1 MRTLTVVIPT
11 LNEGKSIGPTIDVIP
26 RDLDWLQVDIIVVDG
41 NSTDATAAEAEKRGA
56 RVINEPRKGYG
67 RAYKTGFAAATGEF
81 IATLD
86 GDTTYPAEVIP
97 HVLALLLNRGLDFIT
112 CNRLSMMDPN
122 AMSMTHQVGNWSLTQ
137 ATNILHGIHIHDSQS
152 GMWIFRRCI
161 LKEIR
166 LTSDGMPLSEEI
178 KIETFRRGLNVLEIP
193 VEYRARIGDVKLNTM
208 EDGIRNLWFLVTKMA
223 DFR

>member
-11 LNEGKSIGPTIDVIP
+11 LNEGKSIGPTIDAIP

-97 HVLALLLNRGLDFIT
+97 HVLALLLNRELDF
-112 CNRLSMMDPN
+112 
-122 AMSMTHQVGNWSLTQ
+122 
-137 ATNILHGIHIHDSQS
+137 
-152 GMWIFRRCI
+152 F
-161 LKEIR
+161 
-166 LTSDGMPLSEEI
+166 
-178 KIETFRRGLNVLEIP
+178 
-193 VEYRARIGDVKLNTM
+193 
-208 EDGIRNLWFLVTKMA
+208 
-223 DFR
+223 

>member
-11 LNEGKSIGPTIDVIP
+11 LNEGESIGPTIDAIP
-26 RDLDWLQVDIIVVDG
+26 RDLDWLEVDIIVVDG
-41 NSTDATAAEAEKRGA
+41 NSADTTAAEAEKRGA

-67 RAYKTGFAAATGEF
+67 RAYKTGFAATTSEF

-86 GDTTYPAEVIP
+86 GDTTYPAEIIP
-97 HVLALLLNRGLDFIT
+97 HVLALLLNRELDFIS
-112 CNRLSMMDPN
+112 CNRLSMMDPD
-122 AMSMTHQVGNWSLTQ
+122 AMSMTHKVGNWSLTQ

-152 GMWIFRRCI
+152 GMWIFRRRI

-178 KIETFRRGLNVLEIP
+178 KIETFRRGLKVLEIP
-193 VEYRARIGDVKLNTM
+193 VGYRARIGDVKLNTM

>member
-11 LNEGKSIGPTIDVIP
+11 LNEGKSIGPTIDAIP

-41 NSTDATAAEAEKRGA
+41 DSTDATAAEAEKRGA

-97 HVLALLLNRGLDFIT
+97 HVLALLLNRELDFIT

-122 AMSMTHQVGNWSLTQ
+122 AMSMTHKVGNWSLAQ

-152 GMWIFRRCI
+152 GMWIFRRRI

-208 EDGIRNLWFLVTKMA
+208 EDGIRNLWFLLTKMA